1 MVWLFMMGAIF
12 LALIFLGA
20 DMITRCI
27 GYAFD
32 CMVEAVKQARRN
44 EGQNKEEKL

>member
-20 DMITRCI
+20 DMVTRCI

-32 CMVEAVKQARRN
+32 CMVEAVKKARN